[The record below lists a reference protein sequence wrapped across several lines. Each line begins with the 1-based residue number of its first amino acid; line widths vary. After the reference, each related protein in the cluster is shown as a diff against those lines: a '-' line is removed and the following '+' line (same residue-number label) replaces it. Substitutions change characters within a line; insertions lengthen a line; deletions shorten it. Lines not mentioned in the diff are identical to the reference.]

1 MSLSNIK
8 TIRKLTSDEIIY
20 EIKKTKK
27 QLFDIRFKKATS
39 QMYKSNEIKKFK
51 RKLRQLLTVQQET
64 KESTSIISN

>member
-8 TIRKLTSDEIIY
+8 TIKKLTADEIIY

-39 QMYKSNEIKKFK
+39 QLYKSNEIKNLK
-51 RKLRQLLTVQQET
+51 RKLRQLLTVQRE
-64 KESTSIISN
+64 KKNVSSIISN